1 MQLRALLSAIDIFKD
16 AINKMVDKACDDET
30 EHEMYEC
37 VMKNENVHG
46 VDLLRTRTFGN
57 KIYVDIEIRVDGKL
71 TLWEAHAIAESV
83 HDLVETEFSKVKH
96 IMVHV
101 NPC

>member
-1 MQLRALLSAIDIFKD
+1 MQNLHRK
-16 AINKMVDKACDDET
+16 INGEEGSKVVPKGMQSLCVPVWA
-30 EHEMYEC
+30 YEC
-37 VMKNENVHG
+37 VMKNESVRG